1 MIKIMPDEQIER
13 LLIPA
18 IETLLDEGPPFP
30 NLRSCANLFHIL
42 RDSLPAP
49 GVVGLQR
56 EYLLFQ
62 VYEVLRDAFKEL
74 GHADPSYPIEGDSD
88 KRHKGHWIGG
98 KGAKR
103 RELMR
108 QTLEHLKAK
117 HLQKELL

>member
-1 MIKIMPDEQIER
+1 MNKIMPDEQIER

-42 RDSLPAP
+42 CGSLPYP
-49 GVVGLQR
+49 GVTGLRR
-56 EYLLFQ
+56 EYLQFQ
-62 VYEVLRDAFKEL
+62 VYGVLRDVFGEL
-74 GHADPSYPIEGDSD
+74 GRDDPSYPIEGDSD
-88 KRHKGHWIGG
+88 KYHKGHWIGG